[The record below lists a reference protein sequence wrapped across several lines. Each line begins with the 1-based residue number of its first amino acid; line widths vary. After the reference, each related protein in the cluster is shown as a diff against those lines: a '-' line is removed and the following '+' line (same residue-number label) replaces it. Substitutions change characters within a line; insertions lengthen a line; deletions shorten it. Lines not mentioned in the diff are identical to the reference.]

1 MATKTLEV
9 FLAVD
14 TDGDW
19 QSGTDQD
26 DAVSNYANAIGSLVT
41 RVVKINVTLTL
52 PEVQEASAT
61 VPDEASQTVA
71 AEVAT

>member
-14 TDGDW
+14 ADGDW
-19 QSGTDQD
+19 YAGGEAET
-26 DAVSNYANAIGSLVT
+26 AVDNYNDNYSSQIL

-52 PEVQEASAT
+52 PEVQEASVTIPDDAGQT
-61 VPDEASQTVA
+61 VEASA
-71 AEVAT
+71 S